1 MNLLE
6 LAGYGTDAIGLAV
19 GGWYTSTKIVERAR
33 KRDTRL
39 AVSLLA
45 EPPSPAARPSGP
57 KPVPGP
63 LSADPGGEADTTQ
76 NAGGLL
82 GFMLGQTG
90 QPYPTAGLPV
100 PGPVP
105 GLLSIGPADD
115 EETEPEAEKLLVA
128 KLTRF
133 SDPLFG
139 LATGSLEWLW
149 RRLALLGWLRLAV
162 AVPLALVLF
171 GVGSVLYCVMLPFA
185 IVGFLFDSGKDF
197 RLRIIVL
204 AFAAGICLQ
213 LLGALPG

>member
-1 MNLLE
+1 
-6 LAGYGTDAIGLAV
+6 
-19 GGWYTSTKIVERAR
+19 
-33 KRDTRL
+33 
-39 AVSLLA
+39 
-45 EPPSPAARPSGP
+45 
-57 KPVPGP
+57 
-63 LSADPGGEADTTQ
+63 
-76 NAGGLL
+76 
-82 GFMLGQTG
+82 MLGQTG

-149 RRLALLGWLRLAV
+149 CRLALLGWLRLAV

-197 RLRIIVL
+197 RWRIYMLYVAHWLCFLIIGL
-204 AFAAGICLQ
+204 
-213 LLGALPG
+213 